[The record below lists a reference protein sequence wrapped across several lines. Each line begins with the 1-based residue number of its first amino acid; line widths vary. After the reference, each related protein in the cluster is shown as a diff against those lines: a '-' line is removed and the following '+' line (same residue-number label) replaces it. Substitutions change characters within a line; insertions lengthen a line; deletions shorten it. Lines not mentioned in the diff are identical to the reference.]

1 MPEYGTLTKEVLDME
16 QHLRLKSD
24 DQGGFTLI
32 EVLIAMAIFAVGIL
46 GVAAMQLTSVK
57 GNTSAGN
64 VTANTFV
71 GEDRVE
77 TIMSV
82 SYNNMATL
90 SAGTHA
96 PAQGADGVDN
106 DSDGQT
112 DEAGETGPITVS
124 YTVADDTPVLKT
136 KTVIYTVTRSHAFGR
151 KTTTFIEVIPEII

>member
-1 MPEYGTLTKEVLDME
+1 ME

-90 SAGTHA
+90 SAGTHV

>member
-1 MPEYGTLTKEVLDME
+1 ME

>member
-1 MPEYGTLTKEVLDME
+1 MV
-16 QHLRLKSD
+16 QHLRSKSD

-96 PAQGADGVDN
+96 PPQGADGVDN

-112 DEAGETGPITVS
+112 DEAGETGPITVF

-136 KTVIYTVTRSHAFGR
+136 KTVIYTVTRTHAFGQ